1 MTNLGDLL
9 GNMADKLAQD
19 NLNVGDVHL
28 LNLDQKN
35 GITPKAG
42 DATRNKF
49 FIILGFDNEGN
60 VILTEGLVLQEK
72 TIWKKFLERD
82 IISESNS
89 CELYFE
95 EKNIEAFVEKLDN
108 LYPDVKYVNRLMTHS
123 WGQKV
128 LRFYDLDG
136 NLIEVGTP
144 M

>member
-60 VILTEGLVLQEK
+60 VIGGLVINSNINYLNSAALQFNFLF
-72 TIWKKFLERD
+72 KFL
-82 IISESNS
+82 
-89 CELYFE
+89 
-95 EKNIEAFVEKLDN
+95 
-108 LYPDVKYVNRLMTHS
+108 
-123 WGQKV
+123 
-128 LRFYDLDG
+128 G
-136 NLIEVGTP
+136 NKILPRILP
-144 M
+144 CQIFHLP